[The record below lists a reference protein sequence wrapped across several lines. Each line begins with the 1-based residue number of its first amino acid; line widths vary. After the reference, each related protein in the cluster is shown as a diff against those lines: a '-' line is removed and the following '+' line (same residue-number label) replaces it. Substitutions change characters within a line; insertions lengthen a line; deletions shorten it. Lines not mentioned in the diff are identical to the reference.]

1 MIERDQLE
9 QLLTTHLPRQRWFAG
24 GDDAPPAVEVQSVTS
39 IREGWPGLLHV
50 IASVG
55 SGGALRAGRY
65 QLVIGLR
72 PPEEIEVFLEG
83 KVEAYMGDVVTSDGP
98 AHAYDAVYDP
108 ELALDLLRHVA
119 PEIHAERARV
129 LQVEQSNTSI
139 VFDEHHIM
147 KLFRRLSAGGN
158 PDIEVTTAL
167 CDLDF
172 EGVAKPE
179 AVWQR
184 DGDDLA
190 VVNEFLSGGSEG
202 FSLALTSLRDLYDR
216 RRPPEECGGDFAPEA
231 RRLGIITAKL
241 HLALA
246 EAFGTTDPD
255 TRSWGEDMVRQ
266 LERLGD
272 VDVDTAAVRAR
283 YERLAASDDAGRAIR
298 IHGDLH
304 LGQVMRTDTGWYVLD
319 FEGEPDRPVEE
330 RRRPSSPLRDV
341 AGMLRSF
348 HYAAEVAL
356 RDRGEEITDELAAL
370 ALAWEERNT
379 FAFSEG
385 YRAVGGI
392 DALLPGTEE
401 GRDLV
406 QGAFELDKALY
417 EVSYEQSHRPDWV
430 AIPRAAVD
438 RLLEAP

>member
-1 MIERDQLE
+1 MIENEHLQ
-9 QLLTTHLPRQRWFAG
+9 QLLLNHLPKQRWFAAG
-24 GDDAPPAVEVQSVTS
+24 EVAPDTVEILSVTPLLD
-39 IREGWPGLLHV
+39 GWPAALHV
-50 IASVG
+50 IAGVKG
-55 SGGALRAGRY
+55 DGGADRY
-65 QLVIGLR
+65 QLVVGLR
-72 PPEEIEVFLEG
+72 PADEIEVFLEG
-83 KVEAYMGDVVTSDGP
+83 KVEAYIGDAETSQGP

-108 ELALDLLRHVA
+108 ELALDLLHHVA
-119 PEIHAERARV
+119 PDITAERARV

-139 VFDEHHIM
+139 VFDERHIM
-147 KLFRRLSAGGN
+147 KLFRRLSPGGN

-167 CDLDF
+167 AAVGF
-172 EGVAKPE
+172 EGVAAPE

-202 FSLALTSLRDLYDR
+202 FSLAVTSLRDLYDR
-216 RRPPEECGGDFAPEA
+216 RTAPEECGGDFAPEA
-231 RRLGIITAKL
+231 RRLGIVTAKL
-241 HLALA
+241 HLAMA

-255 TRSWGEDMVRQ
+255 PRAWSADMVAQ

-272 VDVDTAAVRAR
+272 VAVDTAAVRSR
-283 YERLAASDDAGRAIR
+283 YDALGAVTDAGRAIR

-304 LGQVMRTDTGWYVLD
+304 LGQVMRTDTGWFVLD

-356 RDRGEEITDELAAL
+356 RDRGEEITDELAGL
-370 ALAWEERNT
+370 ARAWEARNS

-385 YRAVGGI
+385 YRAVSGI
-392 DALLPGTEE
+392 DELLPSEE
-401 GRDLV
+401 TCERV
-406 QGAFELDKALY
+406 QSAFELDKAVY
-417 EVSYEQSHRPDWV
+417 EVAYEQSHRPDWV
-430 AIPRAAVD
+430 VIPRAAVD
-438 RLLEAP
+438 RLLETR